1 MITDEQFKK
10 TEGMLYR
17 YYRQQR
23 ETERLKA
30 RIRRNEQRRDEIYKD
45 IKETNITL
53 ETEVN
58 MAVSYDE
65 KVQTSN
71 LGTSFAEKETVRQI
85 EKLEKEWKDTR
96 RKILNDKYKIRE
108 INSQNA
114 DIEYTLN
121 QLLEE
126 DKQLVELK
134 YGSRRPMSDL
144 QISMQINIS
153 ESTVRRKRKET
164 LEYVYKYMNT

>member
-23 ETERLKA
+23 ELERLKA

-45 IKETNITL
+45 IKETNVTL

-85 EKLEKEWKDTR
+85 EKLEREWKDTR
-96 RKILNDKYKIRE
+96 RKILQDKYRIRE

-134 YGSRRPMSDL
+134 YGSRRPISDL
-144 QISMQINIS
+144 QISMEIKLS
-153 ESTVRRKRKET
+153 ESTVWRRRKDIIED
-164 LEYVYKYMNT
+164 VCKYMKA